1 MLKHRIL
8 LCLMLASLL
17 ALPGLAIAQEVT
29 DIEVDVPAMLV
40 AAEAIFLT
48 GVGGQSVLGL
58 VSVVKRILKA
68 QGIAVIAISIV
79 ISAGVVLMYLLGM
92 GFVLWKF
99 IVYTGLVAAAA
110 NGIYLFP
117 KKRTG

>member
-1 MLKHRIL
+1 MKYRIL
-8 LCLMLASLL
+8 LCLMFVSLL
-17 ALPGLAIAQEVT
+17 ALPGLAIAQETT
-29 DIEVDVPAMLV
+29 DVEVDIPAMLL

-58 VSVVKRILKA
+58 VSVLKRALKA
-68 QGIAVIAISIV
+68 QGVAVIAISIV
-79 ISAGVVLMYLLGM
+79 VSAGAVLLYELGV

-99 IVYTGLVAAAA
+99 LVYTGLVAAAA